1 MNKRKCD
8 PLHQEEYME
17 FLNNRIIKFFD
28 EKFLLNHQIKELQKK
43 NKQLKQLIQEDQ
55 NTLKRVKTALEFEKL
70 L

>member
-1 MNKRKCD
+1 MDK
-8 PLHQEEYME
+8 QEEYME